1 MTLSR
6 RQLLG
11 QFAALGALGTG
22 LVTGLASAQTA
33 APATPAP
40 VPTGTPLAPGQGFE
54 SLWSTTLALRAAL
67 EAQFSLTPDATV
79 QSLEQYSAP
88 SGLAK
93 GKLYAFKGT
102 PLERVV
108 HAQLQAGP
116 PGSSGVGTM
125 RLTAWLDPSLE
136 VPHLVMEFGVL
147 PQLFVYLDYAPRTDL
162 MLDFAALET
171 YYTPLSADVLKVA
184 SDKRFLPYVSPS
196 AYVRQFQSS
205 AALNFSAAPTLENL
219 GAVQDLAKVHF
230 ERWLG
235 WVKAAQPTELG
246 ARAILRRRDIALRRG
261 SAERDPGNALA
272 ARLFGPELSSK
283 LIRALWTPLR

>member
-6 RQLLG
+6 RRLLS

-22 LVTGLASAQTA
+22 LATGLAGAQTA
-33 APATPAP
+33 APATPSP

-54 SLWSTTLALRAAL
+54 GLWNTTLTLRAAL
-67 EAQFSLTPDATV
+67 EAQFPLVADATV
-79 QSLEQYSAP
+79 KALEQYMAP

-93 GKLYAFKGT
+93 GKLYAFRGT

-116 PGSSGVGTM
+116 IGTM

-147 PQLFVYLDYAPRTDL
+147 PQLFVYLDYAPRSDL

-184 SDKRFLPYVSPS
+184 SDKRFTPYVSPS

-219 GAVQDLAKVHF
+219 STVQDLARVHF

-235 WVKAAQPTELG
+235 WVKSAQPTELG
-246 ARAILRRRDIALRRG
+246 ARAVLRRRDIALRRG
-261 SAERDPGNALA
+261 SAARAPGNALA
-272 ARLFGPELSSK
+272 ARLFGPELSSQ
-283 LIRALWTPLR
+283 LIRALWGPLR

>member
-6 RQLLG
+6 RRLLG
-11 QFAALGALGTG
+11 QFAALGALGS
-22 LVTGLASAQTA
+22 GLARAQTA
-33 APATPAP
+33 APVP
-40 VPTGTPLAPGQGFE
+40 VPAGTPLTPGQGFE
-54 SLWSTTLALRAAL
+54 GLWNTTLASRAAL
-67 EAQFSLTPDATV
+67 EAQFPLVPDATV
-79 QSLEQYSAP
+79 KALEQYTAP

-93 GKLYAFKGT
+93 GKLYAYKGT
-102 PLERVV
+102 PLERLV

-116 PGSSGVGTM
+116 IGTM

-162 MLDFAALET
+162 MLDTTSLDT
-171 YYTPLSADVLKVA
+171 YYTLLNADVLKVA
-184 SDKRFLPYVSPS
+184 SDKRFTPYVSPS

-205 AALNFSAAPTLENL
+205 AALNFSAASTLENL
-219 GAVQDLAKVHF
+219 NTIQDLAKVHF

-246 ARAILRRRDIALRRG
+246 ARAVLRRRDIALRRG

-272 ARLFGPELSSK
+272 ARLFGPELSSQ